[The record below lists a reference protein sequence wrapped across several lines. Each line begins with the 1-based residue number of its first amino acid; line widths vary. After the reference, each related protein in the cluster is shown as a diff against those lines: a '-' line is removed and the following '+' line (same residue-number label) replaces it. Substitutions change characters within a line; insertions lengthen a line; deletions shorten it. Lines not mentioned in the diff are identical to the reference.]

1 MPHVLIVDDDP
12 TFCLMLKAFLENNGF
27 TVKEVYSAGS
37 GLKALSQATF
47 DMVLTDFRLP
57 DKDGIQL
64 LNEIRKEWPG
74 LPVMLM
80 TRYAEIRTA
89 VNAIKLG
96 AFEYVTK
103 PVNPDELLIT
113 IRKALEL
120 SVSEKPAV
128 LVPQKSSA
136 SRSDFRYLHGLS
148 AASVK
153 VDQYIK
159 LVAPTDMSVIIQG
172 ESGTGKEYIAR
183 MIHQQSN
190 RSSKPF
196 VAVDCGA
203 LSKELAVSELFGHVK
218 GSYTDASSDK
228 EGQFQTANGGTL
240 FLDEIGNLSYDIQ
253 LKLLR
258 ATQERKIRRIGSNKD
273 IDIDVRILAATNE
286 NLDGAV
292 QKGAFRED
300 LFHRLNEFKIN
311 VPALRDRSED
321 IPLFADYFLN
331 SANKELHKSVKG
343 FNEQVKDAFSNYS
356 WPGNIREF
364 RNVIRRA
371 VLLSGTDK
379 ITIEQLPEE
388 IIAPPRLEKIIIS
401 NSGESFDLKS
411 MAEKNERV
419 MIVSILEKV
428 HYNKSKAARLL
439 NIDRKT
445 LYNKMRIY
453 SIDG

>member
-1 MPHVLIVDDDP
+1 MPHVLVVDDDP
-12 TFCLMLKAFLENNGF
+12 TFCLMLKALLENNGF
-27 TVKEVYSAGS
+27 TVKEVFNAES
-37 GLKALSQATF
+37 GLKALGQAAF
-47 DMVLTDFRLP
+47 DLVLTDFRLP

-64 LNEIRKEWPG
+64 LNEIRKSWPG
-74 LPVMLM
+74 LPVILM

-103 PVNPDELLIT
+103 PVNPDELLLT

-120 SVSEKPAV
+120 NVPGKPAEAA
-128 LVPQKSSA
+128 PDKISS
-136 SRSDFRYLHGLS
+136 SRGNFRFIHGLS
-148 AASVK
+148 GAAVK

-218 GSYTDASSDK
+218 GSFTDASGDK

-258 ATQERKIRRIGSNKD
+258 ATQERRIRRIGSNKD
-273 IDIDVRILAATNE
+273 IDIDVRILCATNE
-286 NLDGAV
+286 NLDEAV
-292 QKGAFRED
+292 QRGNFRED

-311 VPALRDRSED
+311 VPALRDRNED
-321 IPLFADYFLN
+321 ISLFADHFLH
-331 SANKELHKSVKG
+331 SANLELHKSVKG
-343 FNEQVKDAFSNYS
+343 FDEQVKHAFSNYS

-371 VLLSGTDK
+371 VLLSNGDK
-379 ITIEQLPEE
+379 IDLDQLPDE
-388 IIAPPRLEKIIIS
+388 ITAQPRKEKFSEIETR
-401 NSGESFDLKS
+401 ESFDLKS
-411 MAEKNERV
+411 MAEKNERT
-419 MIVSILEKV
+419 MIMNTLEKV

-453 SIDG
+453 SIEG